1 MVFLLFMLYS
11 FQKIEKFLRN
21 WSTTPNSR
29 MCTMLND
36 SEMTLPQSDTVAS
49 AIQFQSVSTLCY
61 SNPLLSFHAR
71 LLSNELTVLHGSTMC
86 IFKQKNIPFLYLVL
100 N

>member
-1 MVFLLFMLYS
+1 
-11 FQKIEKFLRN
+11 
-21 WSTTPNSR
+21 

-36 SEMTLPQSDTVAS
+36 SEMTFTVAS

-71 LLSNELTVLHGSTMC
+71 LLSNELTWYGAFS
-86 IFKQKNIPFLYLVL
+86 QKITLLYVPCSQLVPIPQSKESWKVIHQKVSASQF
-100 N
+100 

>member
-1 MVFLLFMLYS
+1 
-11 FQKIEKFLRN
+11 
-21 WSTTPNSR
+21 
-29 MCTMLND
+29 MLND

-71 LLSNELTVLHGSTMC
+71 LLSNELTWYGAFS
-86 IFKQKNIPFLYLVL
+86 IKK
-100 N
+100 

>member
-1 MVFLLFMLYS
+1 
-11 FQKIEKFLRN
+11 
-21 WSTTPNSR
+21 
-29 MCTMLND
+29 MLND

-86 IFKQKNIPFLYLVL
+86 IFQKKIFLFCTLFSISANSPVKRKL
-100 N
+100 ESNSSQEQ